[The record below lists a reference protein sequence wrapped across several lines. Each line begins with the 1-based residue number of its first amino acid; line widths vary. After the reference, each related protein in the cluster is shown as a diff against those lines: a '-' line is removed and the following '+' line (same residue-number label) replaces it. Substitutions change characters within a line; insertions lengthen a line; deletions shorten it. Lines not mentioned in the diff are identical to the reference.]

1 MVRRLWPL
9 RPQVHMEPRDSPI
22 LQRSEP
28 GLHGLTR
35 SSGVLREFGGKKGSC
50 PLHRR
55 ICLLHRPDLSV
66 AYIFRSMQQTD
77 TSMQW
82 TAAFFFFFFAAV
94 HPLLAR
100 FPVFADSSAR
110 ESLCSNLVRSIR
122 VNPVLRKGFGS
133 FAVVS
138 ASW

>member
-82 TAAFFFFFFAAV
+82 TAAFFFFSRRFTRCLPGFRFSQTHRPEKVCATTLCA
-94 HPLLAR
+94 PL
-100 FPVFADSSAR
+100 
-110 ESLCSNLVRSIR
+110 
-122 VNPVLRKGFGS
+122 G
-133 FAVVS
+133 
-138 ASW
+138 